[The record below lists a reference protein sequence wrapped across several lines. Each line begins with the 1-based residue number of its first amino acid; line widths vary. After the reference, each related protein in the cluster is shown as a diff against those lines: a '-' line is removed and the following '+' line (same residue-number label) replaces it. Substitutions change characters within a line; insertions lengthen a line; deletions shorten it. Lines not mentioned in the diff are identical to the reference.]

1 MAVVAGERIVS
12 GTSGWG
18 DSDVLDKLEEVFA
31 DLKLHGGTP
40 KYGVPTFCSPPGC
53 SDTTQYQTYTRS
65 KTSAGSTGWRKC
77 GGQNADRTKFTR
89 TFDAYAKTGNT
100 KWQITEYW
108 QPTGASASANTL
120 SVPANAALETGKEVV
135 WCPNQSD
142 NNYNIDLLTLGET
155 YYIIRV
161 DETTVQ
167 LATSLANATA
177 NPAVPKTIGG
187 NTPVGGSWSANTRL
201 YDPVDTNTEN
211 PTIKAEVGD
220 NLVFNFPNTDATSFK
235 VYQQDLAGGDSL
247 DSTKEFTSANHGTLD
262 FYSYSSSTTYY
273 PSYTGNTTY
282 TFNSYRGFKQTDH
295 IKTTRYPMS
304 SGTFELSVDKPS
316 HMGQGG
322 TLEGSGYETTDTRVD
337 DGWYGNKK
345 CIYNYVHSSYPAMVG
360 EIELIG
366 KSNSTNSTSYDPFW
380 DIKIPASVGG
390 GNNKG
395 ALDLY
400 LRVTRWKKYNE
411 YNAGVAGSVKSIEVI
426 NVASSSTNPYNSG
439 SGLDGGWGGD
449 GNAVTFTISGADTGG
464 AATTNDIVFG
474 ANTDETS
481 SGSGDGKPSLQFTNF
496 GGSSD
501 NKFFI
506 KSNNGRF
513 AVLRVVN
520 DASKKYGTTFY
531 SFVLCQNTTGG
542 KNNVMYVNSGTYY
555 EVMNSHG
562 VNADY
567 TASSTDNYSYQYGY
581 WCGVVGE
588 ERQSAPWSGGY
599 SGNDSS
605 YSYQGSSGQQ
615 DYRRGGWYQ
624 YARKANPTDAALK
637 IKWWRGNSA
646 ANQDSNFSIIS
657 FVQTEAT
664 SPVTWFTF
672 SLPAKR
678 IDNNAGANAFMTPN
692 PGIDYDEL
700 YNGCI
705 TTWDHRRSTGKNTL
719 SDGVDNDD
727 ILEVETRA
735 LGYDYYNWSPGF
747 APKHESSKTREAI
760 YGYIR
765 NTNISNGTRGWSN
778 SGAAASYLWEPN
790 INKYYPKLSGY
801 QTAGSASPG
810 HIYYRNGT
818 YDGTAATSDW
828 YRPVKGIPINPNL
841 IPCPYY
847 LPDDFVLIQVGSTP
861 GTTHYRSGDTI
872 TVVSG
877 VEIYTIIYAAYDR
890 LEDGADLGTD
900 NIVTGMLLCART
912 T

>member
-31 DLKLHGGTP
+31 DLKYHGGTP
-40 KYGVPTFCSPPGC
+40 AYGVPTFCSPPGC
-53 SDTTQYQTYTRS
+53 SDTTQYQNNTYDS
-65 KTSAGSTGWRKC
+65 SSAGSTAWRKC
-77 GGQNADRTKFTR
+77 GGQNADRTQFTR

-100 KWQITEYW
+100 KWQLTEYW
-108 QPTGASASANTL
+108 QPTSASASANTL
-120 SVPANAALETGKEVV
+120 TVPANAALETGKAVV

-167 LATSLANATA
+167 LATSLSNANSNTA
-177 NPAVPKTIGG
+177 KTIGG
-187 NTPVGGSWSANTRL
+187 NTPIGGSWGVNTRL
-201 YDPVDTNTEN
+201 YDPVNASTEN

-220 NLVFNFPNTDATSFK
+220 NLIFNFPNSDATSFK
-235 VYQQDLAGGDSL
+235 VYQQDLVGGDSL
-247 DSTKEFTSANHGTLD
+247 DSTKEFTLANHGTLD
-262 FYSYSSSTTYY
+262 YQSYSNSTSYY
-273 PSYTGNTTY
+273 PSYTGSTTY
-282 TFNSYRGFKQTDH
+282 TFNSWRGFKQTDH
-295 IKTTRYPMS
+295 IKVSRYPMS
-304 SGTFELSVDKPS
+304 SGTFKLSVDKPA
-316 HMGQGG
+316 HMKGGG
-322 TLEGSGYETTDTRVD
+322 THDASGFNSTDNYVN

-345 CIYNYVHSSYPAMVG
+345 CIYNYVHSAYPAMVG
-360 EIELIG
+360 EIELVG
-366 KSNSTNSTSYDPFW
+366 KSSSANYTSYNPFW

-390 GNNKG
+390 GNNTG

-400 LRVTRWKKYNE
+400 LRVTRWKKYQT
-411 YNAGVAGSVKSIEVI
+411 YSRAGYVMKVEVI
-426 NVASSSTNPYNSG
+426 NVASSSANPYNSG

-449 GNAVTFTISGADTGG
+449 GNSVTFTISGSDTGG

-481 SGSGDGKPSLQFTNF
+481 SGSGDGKPSLQFTDF
-496 GGSSD
+496 GGSTD

-506 KSNNGRF
+506 KSKNSRF

-531 SFVLCQNTTGG
+531 SFVLCPTND
-542 KNNVMYVNSGTYY
+542 KNYVVYINSGTYY

-562 VNADY
+562 VHANY
-567 TASSTDNYSYQYGY
+567 NTGGSTTASYQYGY

-588 ERQSAPWSGGY
+588 ERQTSPYSGGY
-599 SGNDSS
+599 SQSDNSGN
-605 YSYQGSSGQQ
+605 YQGSSSTSP
-615 DYRRGGWYQ
+615 RGGYYQ
-624 YARKANPTDAALK
+624 YARKSNPTDAALK
-637 IKWWRGNSA
+637 IKWWRGNDT
-646 ANQDSNFSIIS
+646 QDSNFSIIS
-657 FVQTEAT
+657 FVQTEGT
-664 SPVTWFTF
+664 TPVAWFTF

-678 IDNNAGANAFMTPN
+678 LDNNAGANAFMTPN

-700 YNGCI
+700 YNGSI
-705 TTWDHRRSTGKNTL
+705 TTWGHRTSSGKIDS
-719 SDGVDNDD
+719 SDGLDNDD
-727 ILEVETRA
+727 VLNVQTRA
-735 LGYDYYNWSPGF
+735 PGYDYYDNCPVYSP
-747 APKHESSKTREAI
+747 KQNSSKTREAI

-765 NTNISNGTRGWSN
+765 STNVQDGNLSWTN
-778 SGAAASYLWEPN
+778 SKSVASYLWQPN
-790 INKYYPKLSGY
+790 INQLQMMSNMEYSSIYN
-801 QTAGSASPG
+801 SAG

-818 YDGTAATSDW
+818 YDGTAASSDW

-841 IPCPYY
+841 IPSPYY
-847 LPDDFVLIQVGSTP
+847 LPDDYVLIQVGSTP

-877 VEIYTIIYAAYDR
+877 VEIYTVIYAAYNR
-890 LEDGADLGTD
+890 LEDGADMGSN

>member
-53 SDTTQYQTYTRS
+53 SDTTQYQCNTYDS
-65 KTSAGSTGWRKC
+65 SSAGSLAWRKC
-77 GGQNADRTKFTR
+77 GGENADRTQFQR

-120 SVPANAALETGKEVV
+120 TVPANAVLETGKAVV

-167 LATSLANATA
+167 LATSFANATA
-177 NPAVPKTIGG
+177 TPAVPKTIGG

-201 YDPVDTNTEN
+201 YDPVNASTEN

-220 NLVFNFPNTDATSFK
+220 NLTFNFPNSDATSFK
-235 VYQQDLAGGDSL
+235 VYQQDLVGGDSL
-247 DSTKEFTSANHGTLD
+247 DSTKEFTHTNHGTLD
-262 FYSYSSSTTYY
+262 YETYSNTSTYY
-273 PSYTGNTTY
+273 PSYNGSTTY
-282 TFNSYRGFKQTDH
+282 TFNSHRGFKQTDY
-295 IKTTRYPMS
+295 IKTSRYPMS

-322 TLEGSGYETTDTRVD
+322 THDASGYGTNDTKVD
-337 DGWYGNKK
+337 LGWYGNKK
-345 CIYNYVHSSYPAMVG
+345 CVYNYIHSAYPAMVG
-360 EIELIG
+360 EIELVG
-366 KSNSTNSTSYDPFW
+366 KTNSSNNTSYHPFW

-400 LRVTRWKKYNE
+400 LRVTRWKKY
-411 YNAGVAGSVKSIEVI
+411 YGTSGVKGYVKSIEVI

-464 AATTNDIVFG
+464 VATTNDIVFG

-481 SGSGDGKPSLQFTNF
+481 SGSEDGKPSLQFTNF

-567 TASSTDNYSYQYGY
+567 TATSNNNYSYQYGY

-588 ERQSAPWSGGY
+588 ERQADPWSGGY

-605 YSYQGSSGQQ
+605 YSYQGAGGTN

-624 YARKANPTDAALK
+624 YARQANPTDAALK
-637 IKWWRGNSA
+637 IKWWRGNAA
-646 ANQDSNFSIIS
+646 ANQDSNFAIIS
-657 FVQTEAT
+657 FVQTEGT
-664 SPVTWFTF
+664 SPVAWFTF

-678 IDNNAGANAFMTPN
+678 IDNNAGDNAFMTPN
-692 PGIDYDEL
+692 PGIDYDQL
-700 YNGCI
+700 YNGSI
-705 TTWDHRRSTGKNTL
+705 TTWQHRRFANGYTQ
-719 SDGVDNDD
+719 SDGVDYDD
-727 ILEVETRA
+727 LLEVETRA

-747 APKHESSKTREAI
+747 APKEESSKTREAI

-765 NTNISNGTRGWSN
+765 NTNISDGDRSWDS
-778 SGAAASYLWEPN
+778 SGSAANYMWEPN
-790 INKYYPKLSGY
+790 INKRNPKLGSYDGNY
-801 QTAGSASPG
+801 QTAG

-818 YDGTAATSDW
+818 YDGTAASSDW

-877 VEIYTIIYAAYDR
+877 VEIYTIIYACYDR
-890 LEDGADLGTD
+890 LEDGADMGTD

>member
-1 MAVVAGERIVS
+1 MAVVAGERVVS
-12 GTSGWG
+12 ATSGWG
-18 DSDVLDKLEEVFA
+18 DTEVLDQLENVFA
-31 DLKLHGGTP
+31 DLKYHGGTP
-40 KYGVPTFCSPPGC
+40 TYGVPTFCSPPGL
-53 SDTTQYQTYTRS
+53 SDTTQYQCNTYDQS
-65 KTSAGSTGWRKC
+65 SAGSTAWRKC
-77 GGQNADRTKFTR
+77 GGQNADRTLFLR

-100 KWQITEYW
+100 KWQLTEYW

-120 SVPANAALETGKEVV
+120 TIPANVVLETGKAVV

-167 LATSLANATA
+167 LATSFANATA
-177 NPAVPKTIGG
+177 NPAVPKTIGS

-201 YDPVDTNTEN
+201 YDPVNASTEN
-211 PTIKAEVGD
+211 PTIKAEIGD
-220 NLVFNFPNTDATSFK
+220 KLIFNFPNSDATSFK

-247 DSTKEFTSANHGTLD
+247 DSTKEFILANHSALD
-262 FYSYSSSTTYY
+262 YPTYGNSSSYY

-282 TFNSYRGFKQTDH
+282 TWDSSYGAKQTDH
-295 IKTTRYPMS
+295 LKTSRYPMS
-304 SGTFELSVDKPS
+304 SGTFKLSVDKPA

-322 TLEGSGYETTDTRVD
+322 THDASGYGTNDTKVD
-337 DGWYGNKK
+337 LGWYGNKK
-345 CIYNYVHSSYPAMVG
+345 CIYNYVHSAYPAMVG
-360 EIELIG
+360 EIEFSG
-366 KSNSTNSTSYDPFW
+366 KSNASNYTSYDPFW

-400 LRVTRWKKYNE
+400 LRVTRWKRYQS
-411 YNAGVAGSVKSIEVI
+411 YSRAGFVKSIEII
-426 NVASSSTNPYNSG
+426 NVASSATNPYNSG

-449 GNAVTFTISGADTGG
+449 GNAVAFTISGSDTGG
-464 AATTNDIVFG
+464 AATTQDIVFG

-496 GGSSD
+496 GGSTD

-506 KSNNGRF
+506 KSKNGRF

-531 SFVLCQNTTGG
+531 SFVLCPTND
-542 KNNVMYVNSGTYY
+542 KNYVMYINSGTYY

-562 VNADY
+562 VHADY
-567 TASSTDNYSYQYGY
+567 NAGSTNNSSYEYGY

-588 ERQSAPWSGGY
+588 ERQVTPYSGGY
-599 SGNDSS
+599 ANSS
-605 YSYQGSSGQQ
+605 ASNSYQGSGGTAP
-615 DYRRGGWYQ
+615 RGGYYQ
-624 YARKANPTDAALK
+624 YARKSNPTDAALK
-637 IKWWRGNSA
+637 IKWWRGNAS

-664 SPVTWFTF
+664 TPVAWFTF

-678 IDNNAGANAFMTPN
+678 IDNNAGANSFMTPN

-700 YNGCI
+700 YNGSI
-705 TTWDHRRSTGKNTL
+705 TTWGHRTASGKIDT
-719 SDGVDNDD
+719 SDGLDNDD
-727 ILEVETRA
+727 ILEVNTRA
-735 LGYDYYNWSPGF
+735 LGYDYHTHCPVYSP
-747 APKHESSKTREAI
+747 KQDSSKTREAI

-765 NTNISNGTRGWSN
+765 STNVSDGSLSWTN
-778 SGAAASYLWEPN
+778 SKAAAKYLWEPN
-790 INKYYPKLSGY
+790 INQLTMMTNMEYSSYYN
-801 QTAGSASPG
+801 AAG

-818 YDGTAATSDW
+818 YDGTAASSDW

-877 VEIYTIIYAAYDR
+877 VEIYTIIYASYDR
-890 LEDGADLGTD
+890 LEDGADMGSN